1 MGYHRILDCNTG
13 CCDTPETLA
22 SVTRTGA
29 VLTFAD
35 TKGKQTTIDLTEL
48 LPDVKALVSAERSG
62 TKLNF
67 TDNKGGVTTLDLA
80 DLIPAFNGVTDMAVT
95 TAGIRITMSDGQ
107 TKDLDLTSLI
117 PDLTALA
124 SVTRT
129 GAVLTFADTKGKQTT
144 IDLTDMIPDLTA
156 LVSVARDGSKLNF
169 ADNKGNTTTINLAD
183 IIPAFDGVSDIAG
196 TATGI
201 RVTLGNGQSK
211 TIDLSK
217 LYTAPVALKSVAR
230 NGTTLTF
237 TDTAGNAH
245 TVELDAMPEVPVT
258 YKDAKLNGA
267 TLRFT
272 DTAGNTHDVS
282 LASLIPASK
291 ADRFLSKVRYDNVN
305 KTLAFTTSATGEADT
320 TFDVSVADLL
330 PVVAGTGL
338 QGDGTEANPLSIKL
352 ATDSGLVQDN
362 AGLRL
367 ENPKPGVQRGTIE
380 GKNLL
385 LKDGNNQTVST
396 ISLAELIPDG
406 ASQGETGDSKG
417 SGYQKFASGIIFQW
431 GRVTEYGDQYKR
443 VEFPI
448 PFPNACVS
456 VHATPIVNNGITG
469 NLVVSAHVG
478 GIDNTGC
485 SIGTTENGVV
495 MGETS
500 WLAIGY

>member
-13 CCDTPETLA
+13 CCDTPEALA

-29 VLTFAD
+29 VLTFSD

-67 TDNKGGVTTLDLA
+67 TDNKGVVTTLDLA

-107 TKDLDLTSLI
+107 TKDLDLT
-117 PDLTALA
+117 DL
-124 SVTRT
+124 
-129 GAVLTFADTKGKQTT
+129 
-144 IDLTDMIPDLTA
+144 IPDLTA

-237 TDTAGNAH
+237 TDTAGNTH
-245 TVELDAMPEVPVT
+245 TVELDAMPEAPVT
-258 YKDAKLNGA
+258 YKDAKLNGS

-272 DTAGNTHDVS
+272 DTAGATHDVN

-291 ADRFLSKVRYDNVN
+291 ADRFLSKVQYDNAT

-320 TFDVSVADLL
+320 TFDVNVSDLL

-338 QGDGTEANPLSIKL
+338 QGDGTEANPLSVKL
-352 ATDSGLVQDN
+352 ATDSGLVQDD

-367 ENPKPGVQRGTIE
+367 ENPKPGVQSGAIE
-380 GKNLL
+380 GKNIL

-396 ISLAELIPDG
+396 ISLEELIPEG
-406 ASQGETGDSKG
+406 GSQGEAGDSKG

-456 VHATPIVNNGITG
+456 VHATPIVNSGITG

>member
-13 CCDTPETLA
+13 CCDTPEALA

-29 VLTFAD
+29 VLTFSD

-67 TDNKGGVTTLDLA
+67 TDNKGVVTTLDLA

-124 SVTRT
+124 SVE
-129 GAVLTFADTKGKQTT
+129 
-144 IDLTDMIPDLTA
+144 
-156 LVSVARDGSKLNF
+156 RDGSKLNF

-258 YKDAKLNGA
+258 YKDAKLNGS

-272 DTAGNTHDVS
+272 DTAGATHDVN

-291 ADRFLSKVRYDNVN
+291 ADRFLSKVQYDNAT

-330 PVVAGTGL
+330 PVAAGTGL

-352 ATDSGLVQDN
+352 ATDSGLVQDA

-367 ENPKPGVQRGTIE
+367 ENPKPGVQSGAIE
-380 GKNLL
+380 GKNIL

-396 ISLAELIPDG
+396 ISLEELIPEG
-406 ASQGETGDSKG
+406 GSQGEAGDSKG

-456 VHATPIVNNGITG
+456 VHATPIVNSGITG